1 MRLFLAIDIPEEIK
15 EEIAKFQG
23 QFKMKGIKLVEKEN
37 LHITV
42 KFLGEVDEEKLKE
55 ILNLDLSIQ
64 PVKIKLKTLGTFP
77 NPNYIRVIWI
87 GAYNEN
93 LIEIFKEIDKK
104 LSNLGFKRE
113 REYVPHLTIG
123 RVKFIDNKKKLK
135 DRIEKYKDIDFGE
148 FEVNHIKLYKSTLTP
163 NGPIYEVIK
172 EW

>member
-15 EEIAKFQG
+15 EEISKFQG
-23 QFKMKGIKLVEKEN
+23 QLKMKGIKLVEKEN

-42 KFLGEVDEEKLKE
+42 KFLGEIDEETLKE

-77 NPNYIRVIWI
+77 NSNYIRVIWI
-87 GAYNEN
+87 GVYNEN
-93 LIEIFKEIDKK
+93 LIEIFKEVDKK

-113 REYVPHLTIG
+113 GEYVPHLTIG

-135 DRIEKYKDIDFGE
+135 DRIEKYKDVDFGE
-148 FEVNHIKLYKSTLTP
+148 FEAQHIKLYKSTLTP

>member
-1 MRLFLAIDIPEEIK
+1 MRLFLAIDIPENLK
-15 EEIAKFQG
+15 EEIAKFQE
-23 QFKMKGIKLVEKEN
+23 QFKIKGIKLVEKEN

-64 PVKIKLKTLGTFP
+64 PIKIKLKTLGTFP
-77 NPNYIRVIWI
+77 NSNYIRVIWI
-87 GAYNEN
+87 GAYNNN
-93 LIEIFKEIDKK
+93 LVEIFKEIDKK
-104 LSNLGFKRE
+104 LSTLGFKKE
-113 REYVPHLTIG
+113 RSYIPHLTIG

-135 DRIEKYKDIDFGE
+135 DRIDKYGDIDFGE
-148 FEVNHIKLYKSTLTP
+148 FEAKHIKLYKSTLTP